1 MYMGHSNVA
10 MLTEKFYL
18 ISDLITICFVAK
30 SNTLKV
36 LLKSRLPFSDF
47 SGYHSIVYMEEN
59 YSGKSVTFKNTFCG
73 QQRVSDV
80 VSTDVVFS
88 TAVFVSTAV
97 VVSTAVFVSTTVVVS
112 TAVFVSTAVVVSTAV
127 FVSTAV
133 IVFEAVVFSS
143 AVVILDAVVFSS
155 AVIILEAV
163 EAL

>member
-80 VSTDVVFS
+80 VSTDVV
-88 TAVFVSTAV
+88 
-97 VVSTAVFVSTTVVVS
+97 VS

>member
-18 ISDLITICFVAK
+18 VSDLITICFVAK

-36 LLKSRLPFSDF
+36 LLKSRLPFSEF

-97 VVSTAVFVSTTVVVS
+97 VVSTAVFVST
-112 TAVFVSTAVVVSTAV
+112 
-127 FVSTAV
+127 AV

>member
-1 MYMGHSNVA
+1 MSSSFFRVFW
-10 MLTEKFYL
+10 LSLF
-18 ISDLITICFVAK
+18 
-30 SNTLKV
+30 
-36 LLKSRLPFSDF
+36 
-47 SGYHSIVYMEEN
+47 MEDN
-59 YSGKSVTFKNTFCG
+59 YSGKSVRFKNTFCG

-97 VVSTAVFVSTTVVVS
+97 
-112 TAVFVSTAVVVSTAV
+112 
-127 FVSTAV
+127 

-143 AVVILDAVVFSS
+143 AVGILDAVVFSS